1 MKHVINLTLAALVMA
16 ALPALAQ
23 ESGERQ
29 EPRGP
34 GAQDLG
40 ATTDAFLM
48 EDGEAIYQS
57 ACAGCHQPQGQGAVG
72 AGTYPP
78 LAANQRL
85 EGGGYPA
92 WIIINGM
99 GAMPSFGDW
108 LTDDQIVAVI
118 TFLQQNFGNDYDHHP
133 SPETIADLR
142 ATAAARSAR
151 NGEDN

>member
-1 MKHVINLTLAALVMA
+1 MTHPMHLFLAAFVVA
-16 ALPALAQ
+16 ALPVFAQ
-23 ESGERQ
+23 DSGERQ

-72 AGTYPP
+72 AATYPP

-85 EGGGYPA
+85 EGGDYPA
-92 WIIINGM
+92 WIILNGM
-99 GAMPSFGDW
+99 GAMPSFRGW

-118 TFLQQNFGNDYDHHP
+118 TFLQQNFGNDFDDHP

-142 ATAAARSAR
+142 ATAEERAAR
-151 NGEDN
+151 NQEGN